1 MPKLK
6 PETEQA
12 RRQHILDA
20 AERCFARGG
29 FHGTSIQDICKE
41 AGVSP
46 GALYVYFD
54 SKEALIAGLCERDR
68 AELTERLESLAEAP
82 DFLAAL
88 AAIGET
94 YFREDPVAK
103 RRIVVE
109 MGLEATRNPRVA
121 EVFLGTDKFCLGSFE
136 ELFRRLK
143 AEGRIDPTHDVA
155 TIAKVFFLISD
166 GMLWRRACIPDFD
179 VRDVLPIL
187 TAMIGGIVRPVE
199 QSGTPAKPANAA
211 ASVPAVNAAA
221 NPAQSEVR
229 S

>member
-20 AERCFARGG
+20 AELCFARGG
-29 FHGTSIQDICKE
+29 FHGTSMQEICKE
-41 AGVSP
+41 AAVSP

-68 AELTERLESLAEAP
+68 AELLERLEGLAQAP

-121 EVFLGTDKFCLGSFE
+121 DTFLGADKFCLGAFE

-143 AEGRIDPTHDVA
+143 AEGRIDPAYDVA
-155 TIAKVFFLISD
+155 TIAKVFFLIGD
-166 GMLWRRACIPDFD
+166 GMLWRRAVVPDFD

-187 TAMIGGIVRPVE
+187 TAMIGGIVRPVD
-199 QSGTPAKPANAA
+199 QGAAPALP
-211 ASVPAVNAAA
+211 VDVAVSAQRAGA
-221 NPAQSEVR
+221 KQSEVR